1 MYTQIVN
8 GGTGNFEQLSPT
20 NDTETPLDLSSFISV
35 GATGVC
41 LFFENTNNGNAT
53 IGACH
58 PSQVTMRTGSVKNNA
73 SAVAYVP
80 VNASRVCNVYLGTGV
95 NLYLVGE
102 FDSDCEFLSQ
112 DIDKTPVSNGAWV
125 STSHSGTGTG
135 ETETAKFAIYNIVK
149 SGDPDVG
156 LTGVRHGDSTDD
168 TQTTSTG
175 TNTWAIVPL
184 NASFEC
190 DLYKVSGYQFFL
202 VGYINSGATAVEPP
216 QDVSTATDDGTFQ
229 PITPTTTA
237 EYYIVQYRGTH
248 TADTVAGAEA
258 LLSESSS
265 GTNALG
271 KRPAGMHTGI
281 IMDDGTGKIHQAI
294 DSIDYDFFIVGSVT
308 NAGAITV
315 TDPIVSGSNFTI
327 TGSGFEASQGTGT
340 VTVGGQA
347 ATISAWSD
355 TSITASINIESTSA
369 KYGANDVVVT
379 NNSAESQTKAGHT
392 VSPQAN
398 NGFVDMA
405 TLSAEGNRLTSFPD
419 LATNDQVR
427 YGNVLY
433 QGGSPTAYTV
443 SVADTGI
450 FTVSG
455 GPVPDGTYT
464 FAVNAW
470 DSGDT
475 SWGTATNQT
484 VIFGEIVSSGGI
496 IKTIRPA
503 VRDPIR
509 NPIG

>member
-1 MYTQIVN
+1 MYTQL
-8 GGTGNFEQLSPT
+8 TWQTLSPT
-20 NDTETPLDLSSFISV
+20 TGSRQTVDLSSFVTAGS
-35 GATGVC
+35 TGVA
-41 LFFENTNNGNAT
+41 LFFENTNFGNAT

-58 PSQVTMRTGSVKNNA
+58 PSQTTIRSQSMKNNTGV
-73 SAVAYVP
+73 VAFVGIDG
-80 VNASRVCNVYLGTGV
+80 SRQVDVFLSSGV
-95 NLYLVGE
+95 NLSLIGE
-102 FDSDCEFLSQ
+102 FDSDAEFLTQ
-112 DIDKTPVSNGAWV
+112 DVDKTPVSNDTWT
-125 STSHSGTGTG
+125 STAHA
-135 ETETAKFAIYNIVK
+135 ETTTAKFAIYNIVK

-156 LTGVRHGDSTDD
+156 LTGVRHGDSTNDA
-168 TQTTSTG
+168 QTTSTG

-190 DLYKVSGYQFFL
+190 DLYKSAGYQFFL
-202 VGYINSGATAVEPP
+202 VGFIDSGADAVEAPE
-216 QDVSTATDDGTFQ
+216 DVSTATTGSWQT
-229 PITPTTTA
+229 ITPTTTA

-248 TADTVAGAEA
+248 TADADGNQAR
-258 LLSESSS
+258 LSESNT

-271 KRPAGMHTGI
+271 KRPAGMHTAI
-281 IMDDGTGKIHQAI
+281 VKDDGAGNIYQNIGST
-294 DSIDYDFFIVGSVT
+294 DYDFFIVGSVT

-379 NNSAESQTKAGHT
+379 NDSAESQTKAAHT
-392 VSPQAN
+392 VNPASGN
-398 NGFVDMA
+398 SYVDIGTPA
-405 TLSAEGNRLTSFPD
+405 TAGDRITATAD
-419 LATNDQVR
+419 LATGDQVR